1 MNLYRSSYGKR
12 GFKMKLKQHGFWD
25 DVKKYRSLLLM
36 LTPAVF
42 FFLLFAYVPMAG
54 IVLAFKEF
62 NYTGGVFGSPWNGL
76 DNFKF
81 FFNSGDA
88 WRVTRNTA
96 LYNIAFIVVNNVLQ
110 IFAAIL
116 LFEVAGKWFRKLTQ
130 TILFLPYFI
139 SWVVVGA
146 ISYNLFNFDV
156 GTINV
161 LLKGLGMQPVD
172 IYNTA
177 AYWPV
182 ILVVVS
188 AWKTLGY
195 GTIMYLAAITGIDTE
210 MYEAAEIDGANI
222 FQRIRK
228 ITIPNLMPT
237 VIILVLLAIGN
248 IFRGDFGMFYNM
260 VGNNGLLFSSTD
272 VIDTFVFRSLTTSNE
287 IGMSAAAGFYQSL
300 LGFVTIML
308 ANYAVGRYD
317 KDRALF

>member
-1 MNLYRSSYGKR
+1 M
-12 GFKMKLKQHGFWD
+12 
-25 DVKKYRSLLLM
+25 
-36 LTPAVF
+36 
-42 FFLLFAYVPMAG
+42 
-54 IVLAFKEF
+54 
-62 NYTGGVFGSPWNGL
+62 
-76 DNFKF
+76 
-81 FFNSGDA
+81 
-88 WRVTRNTA
+88 
-96 LYNIAFIVVNNVLQ
+96 LQ

-130 TILFLPYFI
+130 TMLFLPYFI

-146 ISYNLFNFDV
+146 IAYNLFNFDV
-156 GTINV
+156 GTVNV
-161 LLKGLGMQPVD
+161 LLKGLGMQPID

-177 AYWPV
+177 AYWPF
-182 ILVVVS
+182 ILVIVS

-195 GTIMYLAAITGIDTE
+195 GTIMYLAAITSIDTE

-222 FQRIRK
+222 FQRIMK
-228 ITIPNLMPT
+228 ITIPNLFPT

-308 ANYAVGRYD
+308 ANYAVRKYD

>member
-1 MNLYRSSYGKR
+1 MNR
-12 GFKMKLKQHGFWD
+12 HGFWS
-25 DVKKYRSLLLM
+25 DVKKYKTLLLM
-36 LTPAVF
+36 LTPAVI
-42 FFLLFAYVPMAG
+42 FFLVFAYLPMAG
-54 IVLAFKEF
+54 IILAFKQYS
-62 NYTGGVFGSPWNGL
+62 YTGGVFGSPWNGL
-76 DNFKF
+76 DNFRF

-116 LFEVAGKWFRKLTQ
+116 LFEAVGKWFRKLAQ
-130 TILFLPYFI
+130 TAIFLPYFI

-146 ISYNLFNFDV
+146 IAYNLFNYDV
-156 GTINV
+156 GTLNV
-161 LLKGLGMQPVD
+161 LLKGLGMTPIDV
-172 IYNTA
+172 YNTPS
-177 AYWPV
+177 YWPF

-188 AWKTLGY
+188 AWKALGY
-195 GTIMYLAAITGIDTE
+195 GSIMYLAAITGIDTE

-222 FQRIRK
+222 FQRIMK
-228 ITIPNLMPT
+228 ITVPNLMPT

-300 LGFVTIML
+300 LGFGTIIF
-308 ANYAVGRYD
+308 ANYAVRKYD

>member
-1 MNLYRSSYGKR
+1 MDNFR
-12 GFKMKLKQHGFWD
+12 
-25 DVKKYRSLLLM
+25 
-36 LTPAVF
+36 F
-42 FFLLFAYVPMAG
+42 FF
-54 IVLAFKEF
+54 E
-62 NYTGGVFGSPWNGL
+62 
-76 DNFKF
+76 
-81 FFNSGDA
+81 SGDA

-96 LYNIAFIVVNNVLQ
+96 LYNIAFIVVNNLLQ

-116 LFEVAGKWFRKLTQ
+116 LFEVAGKWFRKITQ
-130 TILFLPYFI
+130 TVMFLPYFI

-146 ISYNLFNFDV
+146 IAYNLFNYDV

-161 LLKGLGMQPVD
+161 LLNKIGMESID

-182 ILVVVS
+182 ILVLVS
-188 AWKTLGY
+188 AWKALGY
-195 GTIMYLAAITGIDTE
+195 GTIMYLAAITSIDTE

-237 VIILVLLAIGN
+237 IIILVLLAIGN

-272 VIDTFVFRSLTTSNE
+272 VIDTFVFRSLITSNE
-287 IGMSAAAGFYQSL
+287 IGMSAAAGFYQSV
-300 LGFVTIML
+300 LGFATIML
-308 ANYAVGRYD
+308 ANYAVRKYD
-317 KDRALF
+317 KDHALF